1 MNGGPPDRLDQEATI
16 TAAPLDE
23 DAAVNLSRSLLS
35 EGHPVDEV
43 VARTGLT
50 QNHVEMLASSSV
62 KADVARL
69 AQFVNDRLRELG
81 MSQLEASKLGLVS
94 RSTLNLLGKPRGDG
108 KELRVPGRTVLSKLD
123 ELCSW
128 EAGSAH
134 AIMFGSMP
142 TPRETQVGK
151 RPRPVI
157 NPDAEDDF
165 DNLAMWIEKRLLEL
179 QMTKSRLAA
188 VGGPG
193 RTTLATLGKRGYQTS
208 PETLERLDTHL
219 MWEPG
224 SALATLKGG
233 TPVNRRIEIKPHPAL
248 VPVTSVIDKLKVL
261 KTRAERQQLTLEQQI
276 KDIDQALTQAYLVV
290 EDLGSPRPI
299 HASTPTTPSQ
309 SSS

>member
-23 DAAVNLSRSLLS
+23 DAAVNLARSLLS
-35 EGHPVDEV
+35 EGHPVEEV

-94 RSTLNLLGKPRGDG
+94 RSTLNLLGKPKGDG

-233 TPVNRRIEIKPHPAL
+233 IPVNRRIEIKPHPAL

-261 KTRAERQQLTLEQQI
+261 KTRAERQQLTLDQQI

-299 HASTPTTPSQ
+299 PASTPTTPSQ

>member
-1 MNGGPPDRLDQEATI
+1 
-16 TAAPLDE
+16 
-23 DAAVNLSRSLLS
+23 
-35 EGHPVDEV
+35 
-43 VARTGLT
+43 
-50 QNHVEMLASSSV
+50 MLASSSV

-94 RSTLNLLGKPRGDG
+94 RSTLNLLGKPKGDG

-233 TPVNRRIEIKPHPAL
+233 IPVNRRIEIKPHPAL

-261 KTRAERQQLTLEQQI
+261 KTRAERQQLTLDQQI

-299 HASTPTTPSQ
+299 PASTPTTPSQ